1 MLGDG
6 NEMTHS
12 SEDEDD
18 VQEWDSG
25 REGGSGNSEQTY
37 QRESGSGVSAW
48 LPFVWSLALGL
59 SLNNIS

>member
-1 MLGDG
+1 
-6 NEMTHS
+6 MTHS

-48 LPFVWSLALGL
+48 PPFVWSLALG
-59 SLNNIS
+59 